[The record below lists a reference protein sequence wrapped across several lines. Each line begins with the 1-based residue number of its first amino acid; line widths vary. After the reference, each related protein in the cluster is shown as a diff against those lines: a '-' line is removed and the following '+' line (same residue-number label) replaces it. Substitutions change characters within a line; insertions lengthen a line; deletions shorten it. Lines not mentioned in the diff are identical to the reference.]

1 MLLSTGLAVPC
12 QHFWD
17 GSKTSRKVELEPLVS
32 RPWGVYG
39 TQHHSAEG
47 NWFWIHLKF
56 LQRSTGTMRKLR
68 LGFHLLACVTSTFVF
83 SCSSQCRNTVRVT
96 IRHSLT
102 EASGYHHA
110 SSNDLFPILS
120 LFSYPLPP
128 SVLLFNPRIQDPS
141 IHPSIG
147 VWSLPLIFPKTVVLP
162 HRVQFSGMVH
172 TASQSLQQGWVT
184 VTYSN
189 RLLWTFTHMPQFLVS
204 LLHSLTALPEITSQ
218 INNLHPNSCLKGL
231 FGERQR

>member
-110 SSNDLFPILS
+110 SSTDLFPILS

-128 SVLLFNPRIQDPS
+128 SILLFNPRIQDPS
-141 IHPSIG
+141 IHPLVFDLCLWSFLRLWSCPTGCSSQAWSIQPLRASSKAEWLSPTAI
-147 VWSLPLIFPKTVVLP
+147 VCCELLLTCLNSLS
-162 HRVQFSGMVH
+162 HFS
-172 TASQSLQQGWVT
+172 TL
-184 VTYSN
+184 
-189 RLLWTFTHMPQFLVS
+189 S
-204 LLHSLTALPEITSQ
+204 LLSQ
-218 INNLHPNSCLKGL
+218 KSPPK
-231 FGERQR
+231 